1 MTMPDTAKTNPGVAS
16 GPVEETGTPRSKNE
30 RDFLRIASISTALAF
45 GTVLGSMAS
54 LRKDASAFSF
64 QFSGETLV
72 AFGIGAAVGFLYWKL
87 ISLSSTLKTSLL
99 LRVATVL
106 LLLGSVG
113 VFLYPLRFLSAE
125 KLAEVWQGLGADAV
139 VLSVLGVILW
149 RIKRFLDRD
158 SARAGIA
165 AKKPSTNQ
173 RRSPPPDSPG

>member
-1 MTMPDTAKTNPGVAS
+1 MPDTPKTSPGVAS
-16 GPVEETGTPRSKNE
+16 GSVEETGPPRSKNE

-45 GTVLGSMAS
+45 GAVLGSIES
-54 LRKDASAFSF
+54 LRKDGSGFSF
-64 QFSGETLV
+64 QFSGKTLV

-87 ISLSSTLKTSLL
+87 VSLSAMHSASRL
-99 LRVATVL
+99 LRLSSSL
-106 LLLGSVG
+106 LLLGAVG

-125 KLAEVWQGLGADAV
+125 KLAEVWQGLAADAV

-165 AKKPSTNQ
+165 PKKPSTNQ
-173 RRSPPPDSPG
+173 RRS

>member
-1 MTMPDTAKTNPGVAS
+1 MTMPDTAKTNPGVTS
-16 GPVEETGTPRSKNE
+16 GSVEETGSPRSKNE

-54 LRKDASAFSF
+54 LHKDASAFSF
-64 QFSGETLV
+64 QLSGATV
-72 AFGIGAAVGFLYWKL
+72 VGFMVGAAVGVLYWKL
-87 ISLSSTLKTSLL
+87 VSLSATHRASRL
-99 LRVATVL
+99 LRLSSSL
-106 LLLGSVG
+106 LLLGAVG

-158 SARAGIA
+158 SARAGIVP
-165 AKKPSTNQ
+165 KKPSTNQ
-173 RRSPPPDSPG
+173 RRS

>member
-1 MTMPDTAKTNPGVAS
+1 MTMPNTAKTDPGVAS
-16 GPVEETGTPRSKNE
+16 DSVEKTGPARSKNE

-72 AFGIGAAVGFLYWKL
+72 AFGIGAVIGFLYWKL
-87 ISLSSTLKTSLL
+87 VSLSAILKTSLL
-99 LRVATVL
+99 LRVASSL
-106 LLLGSVG
+106 LLLGAVG

-125 KLAEVWQGLGADAV
+125 KLAEVWQGLAADAV

-158 SARAGIA
+158 STQASIVANKSA
-165 AKKPSTNQ
+165 ANQ
-173 RRSPPPDSPG
+173 RRSPPPDSRK

>member
-1 MTMPDTAKTNPGVAS
+1 MPDTPKTSPGVAS
-16 GPVEETGTPRSKNE
+16 GSVEETGPPRSKNE

-45 GTVLGSMAS
+45 GTVLGSMTS
-54 LRKDASAFSF
+54 LHKDASAFSF
-64 QFSGETLV
+64 QFSGKTLV

-87 ISLSSTLKTSLL
+87 VSLSATHRASRL
-99 LRVATVL
+99 LRLSSSL
-106 LLLGSVG
+106 LLLGAVG

-173 RRSPPPDSPG
+173 RRS

>member
-16 GPVEETGTPRSKNE
+16 GSVEETGSPRSKNE

-45 GTVLGSMAS
+45 GAVLGSIES
-54 LRKDASAFSF
+54 LRKDGSGFSF
-64 QFSGETLV
+64 QLSGATV
-72 AFGIGAAVGFLYWKL
+72 VGFMAGAAVGFLYWKL
-87 ISLSSTLKTSLL
+87 VSLSARHRASRL
-99 LRVATVL
+99 LRLSSSL
-106 LLLGSVG
+106 LLLGAVG

-165 AKKPSTNQ
+165 PKKSSTNQ
-173 RRSPPPDSPG
+173 RRS